1 MNAKEEAGTDC
12 WRTDGDSSV
21 VKSTTRK
28 RAPGSRSQGCCL
40 CVRARRDC
48 ERRGT
53 QGSACVAESQAHK
66 VSKSAPFLPRASG
79 REQQKTNFP
88 KDPSSAASHAGED
101 LHHEASCGEERWPK
115 PREQEQEQTKS
126 NSGATSP
133 FKFTQWSAAAA
144 SSVEEVEVEVEVKE
158 EDL

>member
-1 MNAKEEAGTDC
+1 MATPLLLSRPPEKERQD
-12 WRTDGDSSV
+12 
-21 VKSTTRK
+21 
-28 RAPGSRSQGCCL
+28 PRSQGCCL

-144 SSVEEVEVEVEVKE
+144 SSVEEVEVEVEVEVKE